1 MQKLSYALVG
11 LLFLPVSVFAPIA
24 EAKTVG
30 DAQGEEPSLSTV
42 AVDTPSAPT
51 KLTVRLTS
59 YNAVAWQTDAN
70 PGTTASGIP
79 SNSEVIAARSRDLAG
94 TLPFGT
100 VVAIYREG
108 SDSPSCGFSK
118 VEHLIGY
125 RVIADTM
132 NARFTKRVDV
142 ELDASDKVAHSGKLM
157 NPSRVLGVCGGVT
170 VRVIGRIELTDVPAT
185 QEELANIVAPYVDTE
200 TKIALAS

>member
-1 MQKLSYALVG
+1 M
-11 LLFLPVSVFAPIA
+11 FLPVSAFAPIA
-24 EAKTVG
+24 EAKTVA
-30 DAQGEEPSLSTV
+30 DASGEEPSLSTV
-42 AVDTPSAPT
+42 VVDVPSAPT
-51 KLTVRLTS
+51 KLTVKLTS

-70 PGTTASGIP
+70 PGVTASGIP

-100 VVAIYREG
+100 VVAIYREAN
-108 SDSPSCGFSK
+108 DSPSCGFGK

-125 RVIADTM
+125 RVIADSM

-142 ELDASDKVAHSGKLM
+142 ELDASDKVSLDGKQM

-170 VRVIGRIELTDVPAT
+170 VRVIGRIELSDVPAT
-185 QEELANIVAPYVDTE
+185 QEELAKIVAPYVDQT
-200 TKIALAS
+200 TKVALAS